1 MSKAPEYIFKDHIGI
16 VKNAFPLDMIDR
28 YKTMID
34 EAIKMGVFWERDS
47 EEGLRPLTKRDKA
60 ISVINNVINGEMEEL
75 KCMLTDKAFLHIFF
89 SQHWKQYCR
98 EYDVLQAIQRHRIYD
113 YKVQKTEPT
122 QGYHVWHPEISGK
135 EERDRIAVFS
145 LFLNTVEEGGETE
158 FLYQKTRV
166 KPVENTLVIFPAG
179 YTHTHRGNPPLSG
192 TKYLLTGW
200 VEWE

>member
-1 MSKAPEYIFKDHIGI
+1 MFKQPEYIFKDHIGI
-16 VKNAFPLDMIDR
+16 VKNAFPIEMIDR
-28 YKTMID
+28 YRTMID
-34 EAIKMGVFWERDS
+34 EAIKMGVFWEREHEAD
-47 EEGLRPLTKRDKA
+47 LQPLTKRDKA
-60 ISVINNVINGEMEEL
+60 ISVLNSVENGVMEEL
-75 KCMLTDKAFLHIFF
+75 KCYPNDKEFLNIFF
-89 SQHWKQYCR
+89 SQHWKWYSHQ
-98 EYDVLQAIQRHRIYD
+98 YDVLKRIDRHRIYD
-113 YKVQKTEPT
+113 YKIQKTEPT
-122 QGYHVWHPEISGK
+122 EGYHIWHPEISTK

-200 VEWE
+200 IEWK